1 MIYLLKTDSWY
12 LERTVFLVAGL
23 VVLLSL
29 ALAVLVSPYWMLL
42 AAFAGVNLVI
52 FAATGFCMMANML
65 KKFFGLKPR
74 LER

>member
-1 MIYLLKTDSWY
+1 MYLLKTDSWY
-12 LERTVFLVAGL
+12 LERAVFLVAGF

-29 ALAVLVSPYWMLL
+29 ALAVLFSPYWLLL
-42 AAFAGVNLVI
+42 AAFAGVNLMV
-52 FAATGFCMMANML
+52 FAVTGFCMMANML